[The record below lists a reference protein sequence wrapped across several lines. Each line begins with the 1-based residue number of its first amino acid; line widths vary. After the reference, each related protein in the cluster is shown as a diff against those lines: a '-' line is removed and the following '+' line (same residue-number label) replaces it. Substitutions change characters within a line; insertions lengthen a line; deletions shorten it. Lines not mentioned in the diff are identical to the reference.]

1 MKKTQLAEEIYLELM
16 NNDIIDLGNLGNS
29 ESYAREVTTS
39 IISNILKEYLII
51 EGNLLD

>member
-1 MKKTQLAEEIYLELM
+1 MKKTELAEEIYLELM
-16 NNDIIDLGNLGNS
+16 NNDIIDLNNLGNS
-29 ESYAREVTTS
+29 ESYAREVTTN

>member
-1 MKKTQLAEEIYLELM
+1 MKKTDLSEVIYLELLDK
-16 NNDIIDLGNLGNS
+16 DIIDLNNLGNS